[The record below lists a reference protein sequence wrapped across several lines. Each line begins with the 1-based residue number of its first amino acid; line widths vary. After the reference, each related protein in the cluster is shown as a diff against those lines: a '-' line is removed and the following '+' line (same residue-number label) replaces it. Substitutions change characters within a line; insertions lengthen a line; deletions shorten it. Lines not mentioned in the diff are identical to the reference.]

1 MTDKLLG
8 LDVSAYQTYRVGNI
22 VTKHIDWDKLALQPV
37 RFVVLRCGISWGYV
51 DVAYSFGKA
60 ECKRLGIPMGAYHV
74 FYPNSDPLRQAQHF
88 VNVAG
93 LDTDFP
99 LVADIELGEG
109 AHACSPLQYQKALKI
124 YLDEI
129 ERLTGEKPIIYSRA
143 TFLDYYVVGSGVA
156 PSWFG
161 EYDYWLAQYL
171 LSGVEH
177 QGPPTLPKGVTR
189 DKVVIHQTSDRGD
202 GSYYGVQSKA
212 VDLNRWQLS
221 EAELLTFIGQEV
233 EPEPE
238 PEPPTFEQ
246 VVIYKLNQIMKAV
259 GAK

>member
-1 MTDKLLG
+1 MTDKPLG
-8 LDVSAYQTYRVGNI
+8 IDVSRWQGEINF
-22 VTKHIDWDKLALQPV
+22 TKMKAQGV
-37 RFVVLRCGISWGYV
+37 RWVYLRSGISWGYKDPWFDEYRLRCEDVGLPWGVYHPIYCGQGAQRQV
-51 DVAYSFGKA
+51 DNMLRIINGNWGQLPAAPDMETDLNQNRTVVTSELLQILSLIEKEHGK
-60 ECKRLGIPMGAYHV
+60 
-74 FYPNSDPLRQAQHF
+74 Q
-88 VNVAG
+88 
-93 LDTDFP
+93 
-99 LVADIELGEG
+99 
-109 AHACSPLQYQKALKI
+109 
-124 YLDEI
+124 
-129 ERLTGEKPIIYSRA
+129 PIIYSR
-143 TFLDYYVVGSGVA
+143 TTWIEQYTLPGT
-156 PSWFG
+156 WRNQ
-161 EYDYWLAQYL
+161 YDWWLAQYL
-171 LSGVEH
+171 FSGEEH